1 MKLFSWSNLFFLL
14 SLAFLWG
21 CGYWVWW
28 QYSQNLQNRSQELLS
43 IQLER
48 AEVVLGDWQHSNQ
61 LHLEYLQNALQGLS
75 HGHDNPLYDPVQ
87 ELDDRVQR
95 TRWPDPLLGYA
106 LLDEAGRA
114 VLLSNHSAG
123 NLYPLTAVGASQQ
136 RPFLP
141 PLVKAKQ
148 WIAPLQ
154 LALGNQYLVLWF
166 DVSAL
171 QQRLQRL
178 ANGQG
183 ELLLINTAG
192 ELLSPSRYESLLLQ
206 RFISSA
212 ADERLLRWSLKRPP
226 EDLSRSKQKYDSSTA
241 WPPTALA
248 SAISQ
253 KKNGITPLFVHNY
266 LGTPSVA
273 AWRWSDGWQAF
284 VVAELDLS
292 KQQGQRLQLR
302 RYLLGGL
309 TALSVV
315 LLLIFWR
322 LQRSNETSVEPSRH
336 TTNSTEH
343 SVQLDP
349 GVRDD
354 GVLEFGTGAVNI
366 ADAALNDT
374 APNEQALQSA
384 AGLLQAW
391 LAGQLSA
398 EQLKQVSQDWLSQ
411 HQFTPLTELVLAA
424 PQLLLAQLL
433 QSLQTE
439 SSKNLHLSFSP
450 DLQRWYWLSWPLLLN
465 WLLTYLVQRLQAA
478 DVGEL
483 TVRLL
488 VAEPGV
494 LRLELSDDGQPM
506 TQSGWQ
512 QLLHSSPQAWQTL
525 QETGVTASQ
534 FSELFSGNKL
544 VLTLP
549 ATAEPTA
556 SDTPELQF
564 VDATA
569 LLLCQPGTLQQQH
582 CRQLKQTG
590 VNLLPLDDASQFV
603 SWCAAHPQQ
612 QLDYLLVDDSAVRY
626 DPALL
631 AQVCTVVRR
640 YFPQVNLLL
649 LANQSAAWQ
658 SLCQSFDLRVVA
670 KPALLSTLQQALQA
684 RVGGIFAASL
694 PELQLYCS
702 KPLQVLLLQQQLQS
716 LGYRSRLQD
725 LKQVDLSG
733 SYCCLYPIA
742 AADAAPS
749 AAVLWYQLPGEA
761 VGAPKEP
768 ALFWDSNAGL
778 PALSQQIFL
787 LLQKKRIE

>member
-21 CGYWVWW
+21 CGYWIWW
-28 QYSQNLQNRSQELLS
+28 QYSQNLQHRSQELLS

-61 LHLEYLQNALQGLS
+61 LHLEYLQNALQGLTHS
-75 HGHDNPLYDPVQ
+75 HDNPLYDPVQ
-87 ELDDRVQR
+87 ELDERIQR

-114 VLLSNHSAG
+114 VLLSNHNAG
-123 NLYPLTAVGASQQ
+123 KLYPLTAVGASQQ
-136 RPFLP
+136 RAFLP

-183 ELLLINTAG
+183 ELLLVNTAA

-212 ADERLLRWSLKRPP
+212 ADEQLLRWSLKRPP
-226 EDLSRSKQKYDSSTA
+226 EDLSHSKQKYDSSTA

-284 VVAELDLS
+284 VVAELDLR

-302 RYLLGGL
+302 RYLLAGL
-309 TALSVV
+309 TGLSVV

-322 LQRSNETSVEPSRH
+322 LQRASAPSLER
-336 TTNSTEH
+336 
-343 SVQLDP
+343 QLQKYQSP
-349 GVRDD
+349 ELAVAEDD
-354 GVLEFGTGAVNI
+354 VAKYGAGAVHLAE
-366 ADAALNDT
+366 ADLSEI
-374 APNEQALQSA
+374 APNGQALQSA

-391 LAGQLSA
+391 LGGQLSA
-398 EQLKQVSQDWLSQ
+398 EQLKQVSQDWLSL
-411 HQFTPLTELVLAA
+411 HQFTPLTEPVLAP

-433 QSLQTE
+433 QSLQSDTN
-439 SSKNLHLSFSP
+439 KNLHLSFSP
-450 DLQRWYWLSWPLLLN
+450 DLQRWYWLSWPLLLS
-465 WLLTYLVQRLQAA
+465 WLLTYITQRLQAA
-478 DVGEL
+478 DVAEL

-506 TQSGWQ
+506 TQGLWQ
-512 QLLHSSPQAWQTL
+512 QQLQSSQQAWQTL

-534 FSELFSGNKL
+534 FSELFSGNKM

-549 ATAEPTA
+549 ATAEPTEA
-556 SDTPELQF
+556 ESPELQF

-590 VNLLPLDDASQFV
+590 LNLLPLDDASQFV

-612 QLDYLLVDDSAVRY
+612 QLDYLLVDDSAVRQ

-649 LANQSAAWQ
+649 LANQSAPWQ
-658 SLCQSFDLRVVA
+658 ALCQSFELRVVA
-670 KPALLSTLQQALQA
+670 KPALLPTLQQALQA
-684 RVGGIFAASL
+684 RGGGIFAASL

-702 KPLQVLLLQQQLQS
+702 KPLQVLLIQQQLQS

-725 LKQVDLSG
+725 LSQADLSH
-733 SYCCLYPIA
+733 SHCCLYPTDA
-742 AADAAPS
+742 AVAAPS

-761 VGAPKEP
+761 VGAAKES
-768 ALFWDSNAGL
+768 ALFWDSTAGL
-778 PALSQQIFL
+778 SALSQQLFL
-787 LLQKKRIE
+787 LLQKKLVE